1 MTPEE
6 ARELRHELRT
16 PVNHLIGYSELL
28 LEEEGVEE
36 TVAAHLEDVRSRART
51 LLGLV
56 PQILAE
62 DGTVSDGATTLAEQ
76 AGELWA
82 VATALKA
89 SGNGLPAADLGR
101 ILSATERL
109 VELAGRLTGGSIGVE
124 RDPGAVQGPRTGG
137 PETILVVDDDEA
149 NRDVLGRRLQRLG
162 YGVVEAR
169 DGLEALERMAEG
181 GIDLVLL
188 DVMMPRLDG
197 YGVLERRRD
206 EPALLDVPVIMIS
219 ALDQMESIVRGI
231 ELGAED
237 YLPKPFDPILLKA
250 RIGASL
256 EKKRRRDAELSY
268 LRDVAVIT
276 DAAARFDAG
285 SFEAGALDEVGRRPD
300 ELGHLAQVLSRVGQE
315 VRQREAL
322 LRSQLRERGY
332 AFISYA
338 SVDRDRVE
346 PIVKAL
352 ADAGI
357 NVWMDRNDIRAG
369 ANWAAEIVQSIRGC
383 SALLVACSPAAFES
397 RNVRQ
402 EIQVA
407 GKYNRPYIP
416 LILEPTKFP
425 DEVEYQLE
433 GWQWVDI
440 LGQAPTEWL
449 PRVVEALAT
458 HNVVPMAAE
467 A

>member
-16 PVNHLIGYSELL
+16 PVNHLIGYTELL
-28 LEEEGVEE
+28 LEEEGLDG
-36 TVAAHLEDVRSRART
+36 AATSQLTDIRATARIV
-51 LLGLV
+51 LGVL
-56 PQILAE
+56 PEMLSE
-62 DGTVSDGATTLAEQ
+62 DGAVAERASVLGDLARQ
-76 AGELWA
+76 LQTA
-82 VATALKA
+82 ATALRSAPGTLPVKDLDRLVSA
-89 SGNGLPAADLGR
+89 SGRLLELA
-101 ILSATERL
+101 ERL
-109 VELAGRLTGGSIGVE
+109 TTGAIRVE
-124 RDPGAVQGPRTGG
+124 RGTGAVQGPRPGG

-169 DGLEALERMAEG
+169 DGIEALEMLAKDR
-181 GIDLVLL
+181 IDLVLL

-197 YGVLERRRD
+197 YGVLEKRRED
-206 EPALLDVPVIMIS
+206 DALREVPVIMIS
-219 ALDQMESIVRGI
+219 ALDQMDSIVRCI

-237 YLPKPFDPILLKA
+237 YLPKPFDPVLLKA
-250 RIGASL
+250 RIGAAL
-256 EKKRRRDAELSY
+256 ERKHRRDVELSY

-276 DAAARFDAG
+276 DAAARFEEG
-285 SFEAGALDEVGRRPD
+285 GFEAGALEAVAQRPD
-300 ELGHLAQVLSRVGQE
+300 ELGRLAQVLGRVAAD
-315 VRQREAL
+315 VRQREES
-322 LRSQLRERGY
+322 LRSQIRERGY

-338 SVDRDRVE
+338 SADRPRVE
-346 PIVKAL
+346 PIVASL
-352 ADAGI
+352 TQAGI
-357 NVWMDRNDIRAG
+357 NVWMDRHDIRAG

-383 SALLVACSPAAFES
+383 GALLVACSPAAFES

-416 LILEPTKFP
+416 LILEAAKFP

-440 LGQAPTEWL
+440 LDRPSGEWMPGL
-449 PRVVEALAT
+449 LSALAA
-458 HNVVPMAAE
+458 HQLVADFP
-467 A
+467 

>member
-28 LEEEGVEE
+28 LEEEGL
-36 TVAAHLEDVRSRART
+36 AAAVISQLESVRSQARHM
-51 LLGLV
+51 LGLV

-62 DGTVSDGATTLAEQ
+62 DGTVGDGVKALTDHAAELQ
-76 AGELWA
+76 VAAG
-82 VATALKA
+82 ALQKT
-89 SGNGLPAADLGR
+89 GEGLPPSDLDRIVSAAN
-101 ILSATERL
+101 RL
-109 VELAGRLTGGSIGVE
+109 AELAGRLTTGGIGVV
-124 RDPGAVQGPRTGG
+124 RDTGSVQGPRSGG

-169 DGLEALERMAEG
+169 DGIEALERMAAG

-197 YGVLERRRD
+197 YGVLERRQAD
-206 EPALLDVPVIMIS
+206 ESLLDVPVIMIS

-276 DAAARFDAG
+276 DAAARFDEG
-285 SFEAGALDEVGRRPD
+285 SFQAGALDVVAQRTD
-300 ELGHLAQVLSRVGQE
+300 ELGTLAQVLARVGAE
-315 VRQREAL
+315 IREREAS
-322 LRSQLRERGY
+322 LRTQLRERGY

-338 SVDRDRVE
+338 SADRERVQ
-346 PIVKAL
+346 PIVTAL

-357 NVWMDRNDIRAG
+357 NVWMDRHDIRAG
-369 ANWAAEIVQSIRGC
+369 SNWAAEIVQSIRGC
-383 SALLVACSPAAFES
+383 SALSGGLFACGVRVAKCAPGDPGG
-397 RNVRQ
+397 RQ
-402 EIQVA
+402 VQPPVHSA
-407 GKYNRPYIP
+407 DARGRRIP
-416 LILEPTKFP
+416 
-425 DEVEYQLE
+425 
-433 GWQWVDI
+433 G
-440 LGQAPTEWL
+440 
-449 PRVVEALAT
+449 
-458 HNVVPMAAE
+458 
-467 A
+467 